1 VGRVPRTAGERGA
14 PAPLLE
20 GEFSRQSSRRARPAD
35 AGRATAGEPRKARGG
50 LSLKGR
56 ALRFLARREHS
67 RAELRGKL
75 LAHAENEAALDLV
88 LDDLE
93 ATRLLSDRRFAEVVA
108 SSKGSRFG
116 HAILARNLSLKGV
129 APDLA
134 AEALAP
140 LRGTERERA
149 LELCRSRFE
158 GPPADLRER
167 ARQHRFLLGRGFDPG
182 TVSWVLRE
190 RDKGIDEPGLDPGSG
205 PDQP

>member
-1 VGRVPRTAGERGA
+1 VGRFPGAAGKGSDA
-14 PAPLLE
+14 APLIE
-20 GEFSRQSSRRARPAD
+20 GEYSRHPARRSRPAVPD
-35 AGRATAGEPRKARGG
+35 SREADEPRKPRGR

-75 LAHAENEAALDLV
+75 LAHAESEAALDLV

-93 ATRLLSDRRFAEVVA
+93 ATRLLSDQRFAEVVA

-140 LRGTERERA
+140 LRTTERERA
-149 LELCRSRFE
+149 LEICRSRFE
-158 GPPADLRER
+158 GPPTDLKER

-190 RDKGIDEPGLDPGSG
+190 RDKGIDEPGRGPGSD
-205 PDQP
+205 PDQS